1 MLNFIVD
8 MITYDSFFFFFHV
21 DIKTLSLCFADLNS
35 SHVHVV
41 FLYIPCHRK
50 YSQSEYRK
58 PVVFLTVLYPTFP
71 SCAALILLTTV
82 YFSWFT
88 TPFHGTQ
95 ACSKVCVYQEN
106 ISDLLIFLSIR
117 LEAFHN

>member
-1 MLNFIVD
+1 
-8 MITYDSFFFFFHV
+8 MITYDSFCRLKHV

-82 YFSWFT
+82 FSMTWYISHGLLHLFMVHKLAQRFVFT
-88 TPFHGTQ
+88 KKILVT
-95 ACSKVCVYQEN
+95 C
-106 ISDLLIFLSIR
+106 
-117 LEAFHN
+117 